1 MSAPKKVI
9 VVGSSHGGYEAV
21 QQLLLDAP
29 DTEIQWYEKGNFLS
43 FLSCGMQLYLEGVV
57 KDVNSV
63 RYATEEGERAKG
75 VHVFVQQEI
84 TAVDTAAHSVHV
96 VDHATGSERDETYDK
111 LILSPGAVP
120 ASLPVPGRD
129 LGNIYA
135 MRGRDWA
142 IKLKAAT
149 VDPSI
154 NDVVIIGA
162 GYIGIEAAE
171 VFAKA
176 GKHVTIID
184 VLPRVLA
191 TYLDPEFTDIL
202 TDTLK
207 EHGITPAAGQRV
219 QRFEGRSQ
227 ASSSNT
233 APANNVAR
241 VVTDQ
246 ATYPADLVIESA
258 GIRANTGWLKGV
270 VDLDDHGM
278 ITVDEH
284 QSTSAPDVYAVGDAT
299 LVTFAPTGSKA
310 YIALATNAR
319 RQGRIAARNALGESV
334 AFTPVS
340 GSSALSVFEYKFA
353 STGIKESTAA
363 RYGID
368 TKSVLVKDSY
378 RPPFVPNPAGNAPV
392 LFKLTYAPDD
402 GRVLGAQIMS
412 TQDATANINA
422 ISLAIQQHAT
432 VDDLAYTD
440 FFFQP
445 GFDRPWN
452 VINVAAQQAS
462 RDRRG

>member
-1 MSAPKKVI
+1 MSTPKKVI

-29 DTEIQWYEKGNFLS
+29 ETEIQWYEKGDFLS

-63 RYATEEGERAKG
+63 RYATEAGERAKG

-84 TAVDTAAHSVHV
+84 TKVDTAAHSVHV
-96 VDHATGSERDETYDK
+96 VDHATGTERDESYDK

-120 ASLPVPGRD
+120 ASIPVPGSD
-129 LGNIYA
+129 LGNVYA

-149 VDPSI
+149 VDPNI
-154 NDVVIIGA
+154 TDVVVIGA

-191 TYLDPEFTDIL
+191 TYLDPEFTDII
-202 TDTLK
+202 TQTLK
-207 EHGITPAAGQRV
+207 DHGITVAAGQRV
-219 QRFEGRSQ
+219 QRFEAASGQ
-227 ASSSNT
+227 A
-233 APANNVAR
+233 ANVGG

-246 ATYPADLVIESA
+246 ATYQADLVIESA
-258 GIRANTGWLKGV
+258 GIRANTAWLKGV
-270 VDLDDHGM
+270 VDLDGHGLINVDDH
-278 ITVDEH
+278 
-284 QSTSAPDVYAVGDAT
+284 QATSAPDVYAVGDAT
-299 LVTFAPTGSKA
+299 QVRFAPTDGKA
-310 YIALATNAR
+310 YIALATNSR
-319 RQGRIAARNALGESV
+319 RQGRIAARNALGEDVS
-334 AFTPVS
+334 FTPVS
-340 GSSALSVFEYKFA
+340 GSSALSVFKYKFA

-363 RYGID
+363 RYD
-368 TKSVLVKDSY
+368 KETKSVFVKDSY
-378 RPPFVPNPAGNAPV
+378 RPPFVPNDAGNAPV
-392 LFKLTYAPDD
+392 LFKLSYAPDD

-412 TQDATANINA
+412 TQDTTANINA
-422 ISLAIQQHAT
+422 ISLAIQKHAT
-432 VDDLAYTD
+432 VDDLAYAD

-452 VINVAAQQAS
+452 IINVAAQQAV
-462 RDRRG
+462 RARKA